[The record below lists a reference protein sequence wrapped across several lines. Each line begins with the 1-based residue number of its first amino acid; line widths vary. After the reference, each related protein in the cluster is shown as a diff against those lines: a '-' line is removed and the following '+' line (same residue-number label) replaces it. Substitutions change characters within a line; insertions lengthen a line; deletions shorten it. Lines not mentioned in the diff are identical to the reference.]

1 MKKFNTNI
9 TVLNYNSLYT
19 SVLICYNNQVIIL
32 NRGLKL
38 KNISILGSTGSIG
51 TQTLN
56 IVRSNPHQL
65 KVVAI
70 SGNSNIDLLEKQ
82 IREFNPK
89 ICAVMDE
96 ENAARLKA
104 RVSSNTRIVS
114 GMEGLLESVCLQDI
128 EIVVTAISGM
138 IGLQPTLEAIKHKKN
153 IALANKETLV
163 AGGKLVMDMAK
174 KHDVSILPVDSE
186 HSAIFQAMQ
195 GNQSI
200 AIKKIILTASGGPFR
215 GKKRETLKRVS
226 RKEVLKHPNWSMGE
240 KITVDSATLMNKGLE
255 AIEAKWLFDI
265 SMDQIEI
272 VIHPQSIIH
281 SAVEFVDHSV
291 IAQMGYPD
299 MTLPIHYA
307 LFYPE
312 RISNNHP
319 SLDLAAI
326 GKLTF
331 EKPDLE
337 IFPCIGLA
345 FKAMS
350 VGKSMPIVLN
360 RANEIAVE
368 MYLKNQISFL
378 DIPELISDT
387 MSRHSTI
394 DIISLEDILAIS
406 QWTEDYIRRN

>member
-1 MKKFNTNI
+1 
-9 TVLNYNSLYT
+9 
-19 SVLICYNNQVIIL
+19 
-32 NRGLKL
+32 LKL

-82 IREFNPK
+82 IREFSPE

-104 RVSSNTRIVS
+104 RVSANTRIVS

-138 IGLQPTLEAIKHKKN
+138 IGLQPTLEAIKHKKT

-174 KHDVSILPVDSE
+174 KHGVSILPVDSE

-195 GNQSI
+195 GNQST
-200 AIKKIILTASGGPFR
+200 AVRKIILTASGGPFR
-215 GKKRETLKRVS
+215 GKKREDLVKVS
-226 RKEVLKHPNWSMGE
+226 RKDVLKHPNWSMGE

-255 AIEAKWLFDI
+255 SIEARWLFDVE
-265 SMDQIEI
+265 MDQIE
-272 VIHPQSIIH
+272 VVVHPQSIIH

-312 RISNNHP
+312 RISNNSP
-319 SLDLAAI
+319 SLDLTTI

-331 EKPDLE
+331 EKPDLDT
-337 IFPCIGLA
+337 FPCLGLA

-360 RANEIAVE
+360 RANELVVE
-368 MYLKNQISFL
+368 LYLKNQISFL
-378 DIPELISDT
+378 AIPDLISDT

-394 DIISLEDILAIS
+394 DIGSLEDILAIS
-406 QWTEDYIRRN
+406 QWTEDCIRRN